1 MSQCGS
7 SDPVV
12 LVARVKADGKRLMD
26 ANPKQII
33 VANIV
38 RRVLGIVKDEIEDL
52 RKEGHLPPAA
62 EGSRPT
68 TPQPLGNPSVPYI
81 SSPLRREESGSSG
94 ASRSPERALHAAQID
109 AVERSLS
116 SRTPSHRSRAK
127 PAVGPPAPINPPPVS
142 MFDLL
147 AYPEDKSPRP
157 DSPTRKTDEKPKDLL
172 KESLSATGEFMDEL
186 DQADDQIA
194 SFALDHIHSNE
205 VILTYSSSET
215 VQTFLLKA
223 AAKRKFTVIHVESYP
238 NHVTE
243 THEIAAGTSSVKEN
257 GAGPLQRTLTKLG
270 IKVVVVPNSAIFGIM
285 SRVNKVVLSTES
297 VLVNGG
303 LIADAG
309 TGLVANAARVHKVP
323 TVVLCPVYKLS
334 PSYPF
339 EPDALVEYGDP
350 GAVLGPGDL
359 DLVGKMDIVN
369 PLTEYVPPELVDLYI
384 TNLYVNCP
392 LWCGVPIVLLVRHWA
407 NAILQ
412 RRTCSNLSS
421 QSHLRSLSQR
431 RCRPLARG
439 LGSLDFPM
447 FGFKVQMHSSS

>member
-1 MSQCGS
+1 MSQGGS
-7 SDPVV
+7 SDPVL
-12 LVARVKADGKRLMD
+12 LVARVKADGKRIMD

-38 RRVLGIVKDEIEDL
+38 RRVLGIVKDEIDNL

-62 EGSRPT
+62 EASRPS
-68 TPQPLGNPSVPYI
+68 TPQQSGTTTTTVPGAP
-81 SSPLRREESGSSG
+81 SPLRREESGSGSG
-94 ASRSPERALHAAQID
+94 SGEVRTNGSPERALHAAQID

-116 SRTPSHRSRAK
+116 SRTPSHRSRTK
-127 PAVGPPAPINPPPVS
+127 PAALGPPAPLNPPPVS

-157 DSPTRKTDEKPKDLL
+157 DSPTRKPDEKPKDLL

-205 VILTYSSSET
+205 VILTYSASET

-238 NHVTE
+238 NHDRE
-243 THEIAAGTSSVKEN
+243 SHEIATGRSTRQKQNGTESLHK
-257 GAGPLQRTLTKLG
+257 TLTRLG
-270 IKVVVVPNSAIFGIM
+270 IKVIVVPDSAIFGIM

-309 TGLVANAARVHKVP
+309 TGLVANAARVHKIP
-323 TVVLCPVYKLS
+323 TVVLCAVYKLS

-339 EPDALVEYGDP
+339 EPEALIEYGDP
-350 GAVLGPGDL
+350 GAVLGPDGL
-359 DLVGKMDIVN
+359 DLVGKMDILN

-384 TNLYVNCP
+384 TNL
-392 LWCGVPIVLLVRHWA
+392 
-407 NAILQ
+407 
-412 RRTCSNLSS
+412 
-421 QSHLRSLSQR
+421 
-431 RCRPLARG
+431 
-439 LGSLDFPM
+439 
-447 FGFKVQMHSSS
+447 